1 VTTPQTPPP
10 SEPPAPRPVTS
21 SDEYFNSSR
30 VRVIGMIVAATVAVG
45 ALGGLAGVLFDPEPV
60 SKDHVRQ
67 PGGTGARLAPQS
79 LGGPGSSVPHRS
91 HVSLPY
97 AVRMPNAD
105 STQGP
110 APVGSVSPG
119 SQSSPAASP
128 TVGPAPQ
135 DGSQTATLESTNVDV
150 YIPPGWTVDHLTDS
164 QVYFSNGQG
173 SFAWAFSGVGD
184 PSTSAGDVIT
194 SALEDLLPPDI
205 YTQRRTSDVKAL
217 SPFGSVVS
225 IAGLEYEA
233 LWVDNQGSMTVHGQ
247 LYVGVR
253 QDGTV
258 LGIEIEHMPAED
270 FPGAVEEMYPILDNS
285 FGRFAGLG

>member
-1 VTTPQTPPP
+1 VTTAQTPPP
-10 SEPPAPRPVTS
+10 PPPSESPAARPVKS

-30 VRVIGMIVAATVAVG
+30 VRVIAMIVVATVAVG

-67 PGGTGARLAPQS
+67 PGVGTGARLAPQS
-79 LGGPGSSVPHRS
+79 LGGPGSSAPHRS

-105 STQGP
+105 STGGP

-119 SQSSPAASP
+119 SESSPAATP
-128 TVGPAPQ
+128 TVGPTSQ
-135 DGSQTATLESTNVDV
+135 DGSQTATLESTKVDV

-194 SALEDLLPPDI
+194 SALDDL
-205 YTQRRTSDVKAL
+205 
-217 SPFGSVVS
+217 
-225 IAGLEYEA
+225 LEYEA
-233 LWVDNQGSMTVHGQ
+233 LWVDNQGSMTIHGQ

-270 FPGAVEEMYPILDNS
+270 FPGSVEEMYPILDNS
-285 FGRFAGLG
+285 FGRFAGLGSFGPRR